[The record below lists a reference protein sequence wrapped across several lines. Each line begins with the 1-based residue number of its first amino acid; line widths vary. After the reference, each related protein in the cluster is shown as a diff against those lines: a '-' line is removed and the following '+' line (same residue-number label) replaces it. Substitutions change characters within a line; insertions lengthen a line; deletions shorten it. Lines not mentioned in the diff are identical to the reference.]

1 MSKKNNSKKIL
12 EIVSSPIEE
21 NDLLIETKEDLYDA
35 PQSLV
40 HHLIEL
46 RTRLIYCFAAFGVAV
61 AIAYAFAEPLFEF
74 LVRPLTE
81 LLKGQD
87 RKLIYTGLTEAFLT
101 YLKVAL
107 FAGFFATF
115 PVFASQAWGFI
126 SPGLYRQEKRVFLP
140 FLISTPLLF
149 FCGAAF
155 AYYVVFPNAYAFFL
169 SFESPATETMLA
181 IQLEAK
187 VNEYLSFVMRLIL
200 AFGICFEL
208 PVILSLLGRA
218 GFLTSRGLMERW
230 RIAVVII
237 FTLSAIITPP
247 DIFSMVALALPMIL
261 LYGISIVM
269 VRLIERNH

>member
-1 MSKKNNSKKIL
+1 MTKNSKL
-12 EIVSSPIEE
+12 SIVK
-21 NDLLIETKEDLYDA
+21 DHEDLGEISEHLALESDA
-35 PQSLV
+35 PQPLIS
-40 HHLIEL
+40 HLLEL
-46 RTRLIYCFAAFGVAV
+46 RTRLIYCFAAFAVAF

-101 YLKVAL
+101 YLKVAM
-107 FAGFFATF
+107 FTGFFITF
-115 PVFASQAWGFI
+115 PIFASQAWLFI
-126 SPGLYRQEKRVFLP
+126 SPGLYRQEKYVFLP
-140 FLISTPLLF
+140 FLLATPLLF
-149 FCGAAF
+149 FIGAAF

-218 GFLTSRGLMERW
+218 GFLTARSLMERW
-230 RIAVVII
+230 RIAVVVI

-247 DIFSMVALALPMIL
+247 DLFSMVALALPLIL

-269 VRLIERNH
+269 VRLIERKYT